1 MLIAG
6 FNLATGDYRRER
18 REVILAA
25 GAVAV
30 LACLLIGQ
38 AAAWFVV
45 RRDAR
50 GTGSRLAQMEAEFR
64 RHQDGLRAVRAG
76 IPDEAV
82 KRYEVKVAAFN
93 KILEASAF
101 SWTGLLMELE
111 RAVPPGVA
119 LSEIHPDLASGQ
131 VMLRGTARSFDD
143 LGRFLRGLQERTAF
157 RDVYL
162 TRQAERKVPAGGQEE
177 LDFAVTLTYQGR
189 RR

>member
-25 GAVAV
+25 GVV
-30 LACLLIGQ
+30 TLLACVLIGQ

-45 RRDAR
+45 RQDAR

-76 IPDEAV
+76 IPDTAV
-82 KRYEVKVAAFN
+82 KRYEVKVAALN

-111 RAVPPGVA
+111 RAVPPEVA
-119 LSEIHPDLASGQ
+119 LSEIQPDLASGQ
-131 VMLRGTARSFDD
+131 VTLRGTARSFDG
-143 LGRFLRGLQERTAF
+143 LGRFLRGLEERTAF

-162 TRQAERKVPAGGQEE
+162 MRQAERKVPAGGQEE

>member
-6 FNLATGDYRRER
+6 FNLATGEYRRAR
-18 REVILAA
+18 RDVILAA
-25 GAVAV
+25 GVVTV
-30 LACLLIGQ
+30 LAFLLIGQ
-38 AAAWFVV
+38 AAAWFLV
-45 RRDAR
+45 RRDAWA
-50 GTGSRLAQMEAEFR
+50 TESRLAQMEAEFR
-64 RHQDGLRAVRAG
+64 RHQDGLRAIRVG

-119 LSEIHPDLASGQ
+119 LREIQPDLSSGR
-131 VMLRGTARSFDD
+131 VTLSGTARSFDG
-143 LGRFLRGLQERTAF
+143 LGRFLRGLEERVAF

-162 TRQAERKVPAGGQEE
+162 MRQAERKVPAGGQEE
-177 LDFAVTLTYQGR
+177 LDFVVTLTYQGR

>member
-6 FNLATGDYRRER
+6 FNLATEDYRRER
-18 REVILAA
+18 RQVILAA

-30 LACLLIGQ
+30 LGFLLIGQ
-38 AAAWFVV
+38 AAAWFVI
-45 RRDAR
+45 RRDA
-50 GTGSRLAQMEAEFR
+50 GSTGSRLAQMEAEFR

-82 KRYEVKVAAFN
+82 RRYEVRVAAFN

-143 LGRFLRGLQERTAF
+143 LGRFLRGLEERVAF

-162 TRQAERKVPAGGQEE
+162 TRQAERKAPAAGQGE
-177 LDFAVTLTYQGR
+177 LEFGVTLTYQGHR
-189 RR
+189 R

>member
-18 REVILAA
+18 RKTLLAA
-25 GAVAV
+25 GVVVV
-30 LACLLIGQ
+30 LALVLMGQ
-38 AAAWFVV
+38 ATAWFLV

-50 GTGSRLAQMEAEFR
+50 TTGSRLAQMEVEFR

-76 IPDEAV
+76 IPDAAV
-82 KRYEVKVAAFN
+82 KRYEAKVATLN

-131 VMLRGTARSFDD
+131 VMLRGTARTFDD
-143 LGRFLRGLQERTAF
+143 LGRLLRGLAERLAF
-157 RDVYL
+157 RDIYL
-162 TRQAERKVPAGGQEE
+162 TRQAERKTQGGGQGD

-189 RR
+189 QG

>member
-1 MLIAG
+1 MLISG

-18 REVILAA
+18 REVILSA
-25 GAVAV
+25 GVVAV
-30 LACLLIGQ
+30 LAILLIGQ
-38 AAAWFVV
+38 AVDWLLV

-50 GTGSRLAQMEAEFR
+50 GDGSRLAQMEGDIR
-64 RHQDGLRAVRAG
+64 RHQDGLRAIRAG

-82 KRYEVKVAAFN
+82 KRHEVKVAAFN

-119 LSEIHPDLASGQ
+119 LSEIHPDLPSGK
-131 VMLRGTARSFDD
+131 VMLRGTARSFDG
-143 LGRFLRGLQERTAF
+143 LGRFLRGLEERIAF

-189 RR
+189 R

>member
-1 MLIAG
+1 MIAG

-18 REVILAA
+18 REILLAA
-25 GAVAV
+25 GVVTV
-30 LACLLIGQ
+30 LAVLLIGQ
-38 AAAWFVV
+38 VAAWLVV
-45 RRDAR
+45 LRDAQN
-50 GTGSRLAQMEAEFR
+50 TGSRLTQMEADFR

-76 IPDEAV
+76 IPEEAV

-119 LSEIHPDLASGQ
+119 LSEIQPDLASGQ
-131 VMLRGTARSFDD
+131 VMLRGTARSFEA
-143 LGRFLRGLQERTAF
+143 LGRFLRGLEERIAF

-189 RR
+189 R

>member
-6 FNLATGDYRRER
+6 FNLTAGEYRRAR

-25 GAVAV
+25 GVVAA
-30 LACLLIGQ
+30 LALLLLGQ
-38 AAAWFVV
+38 AAAWVVV

-50 GTGSRLAQMEAEFR
+50 ATGSRLTEMEAEFR
-64 RHQDGLRAVRAG
+64 RHQDGVRGIRAG

-111 RAVPPGVA
+111 RAQPPGIA
-119 LSEIHPDLASGQ
+119 LSEIHPDLTTGQ
-131 VMLRGTARSFDD
+131 VTLRGTARSFDD

-162 TRQAERKVPAGGQEE
+162 TRQTERQTQPGGQEGLE
-177 LDFAVTLTYQGR
+177 FMVTFIYEGR